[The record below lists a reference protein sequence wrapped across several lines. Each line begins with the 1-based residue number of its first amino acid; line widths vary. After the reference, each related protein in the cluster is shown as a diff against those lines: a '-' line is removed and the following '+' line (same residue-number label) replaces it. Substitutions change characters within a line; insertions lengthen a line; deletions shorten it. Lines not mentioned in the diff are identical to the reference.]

1 MAVKGGP
8 RARVATTHGWRSGG
22 RTSQAR
28 LAGVDVLWEAVER
41 GLSGRL
47 CVWLFMA
54 IIAIDGELA
63 TTGPTQA
70 SVLAANVL

>member
-1 MAVKGGP
+1 M
-8 RARVATTHGWRSGG
+8 GG
-22 RTSQAR
+22 RSRGASP
-28 LAGVDVLWEAVER
+28 GV
-41 GLSGRL
+41 
-47 CVWLFMA
+47 CVCGLFMA